1 MSNVNLCMIYCKYT
15 LNVTNY
21 TKYTTISFLILN
33 NFTYNHTYITGP

>member
-1 MSNVNLCMIYCKYT
+1 MSSVNSCMVYYKYT

-21 TKYTTISFLILN
+21 TKKYHKFFLILN